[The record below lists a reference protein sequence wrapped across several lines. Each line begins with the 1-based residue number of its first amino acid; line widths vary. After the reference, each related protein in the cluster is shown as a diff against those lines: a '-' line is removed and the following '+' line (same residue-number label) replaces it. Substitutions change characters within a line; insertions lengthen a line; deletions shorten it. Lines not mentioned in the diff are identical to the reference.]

1 MENVPGGSPFFH
13 SSVSSLALIPHP
25 LLSSSRPSCDELEVA
40 IPRNADGAF
49 RRLFTE
55 SASLS
60 RRQNRHFHPFG
71 RYTKT
76 GGAAKSLSRL
86 KREGLLWA

>member
-1 MENVPGGSPFFH
+1 MARFAAAVNALQVAALDVVVKRPAMDLEPLQHVLVADDVREVLVPSVLPSP
-13 SSVSSLALIPHP
+13 A
-25 LLSSSRPSCDELEVA
+25 E
-40 IPRNADGAF
+40 
-49 RRLFTE
+49 
-55 SASLS
+55 
-60 RRQNRHFHPFG
+60 PFG

>member
-1 MENVPGGSPFFH
+1 MDLEPLQHVLVADDVREVLVPSVLPSP
-13 SSVSSLALIPHP
+13 A
-25 LLSSSRPSCDELEVA
+25 
-40 IPRNADGAF
+40 
-49 RRLFTE
+49 E
-55 SASLS
+55 S
-60 RRQNRHFHPFG
+60 FG